1 MTSARSRG
9 QYSLLLILAMMLLT
23 ERPSRAQ
30 AWIDSAGALGVGL
43 DYSYTPSTKVV
54 QTPDLSF
61 EDQPVIAHTVA
72 VSAEYVPIENLA
84 ITAQLPLLFV
94 KYDRE
99 PSMTFPPHGRY
110 DDGDVHATLTDL
122 RLTARYN
129 LLREPYVVLTP
140 HLGFSIPVADY
151 ETVGFATA
159 GRGLKQLH
167 VGASIARTLNPWVP
181 ELYAHLGFEFTF
193 AERYDKTA
201 VTEVFG
207 QNRSDTSL
215 QVGYFLLDGKLT
227 FNLGGNLRLAH
238 GNGVNFTDL
247 ATLPEDVFF
256 YHDPLLRE
264 QFLLLGGGAG
274 YSITDTIQVSLQARF
289 FTWGYNTRN
298 AHMLGLGLSWSVL

>member
-1 MTSARSRG
+1 MSAWSK
-9 QYSLLLILAMMLLT
+9 SLLLIVALLILS
-23 ERPSRAQ
+23 ERESRAQ
-30 AWIDSAGALGVGL
+30 AWIDSAGALTVGL
-43 DYSYTPSTKVV
+43 DYSYTPSTEVV

-61 EDQPVIAHTVA
+61 EDDQPIVAHTIA
-72 VSAEYVPIENLA
+72 LSAEYVPIENLA
-84 ITAQLPLLFV
+84 ITAQLPLLMV
-94 KYDRE
+94 KYDRT
-99 PSMTFPPHGRY
+99 PVMSFPAHGRY
-110 DDGDVHATLTDL
+110 DDGDLHTTFTDL

-129 LLREPYVVLTP
+129 LLREPYVLFTP

-167 VGASIARTLNPWVP
+167 VGASVARTLNPWVP
-181 ELYAHLGFEFTF
+181 ELYVHGGFEFTF
-193 AERYDKTA
+193 GERYDKTPI
-201 VTEVFG
+201 TEVFG

-215 QVGYFLLDGKLT
+215 QFGYFLLEGKLNL
-227 FNLGGNLRLAH
+227 NLGGNLRLAH

-247 ATLPEDVFF
+247 NELPEDVFT

-264 QFLLLGGGAG
+264 QFLLIGGGAG

-298 AHMLGLGLSWSVL
+298 AHMFGLGLSWGVL